1 MAIRLLALSL
11 LFVLSQPAA
20 AEDTVIKATK
30 VYTMT
35 GAPLAPGAVRVKD
48 GKIVE
53 VAANINPPAGVK
65 VIDLGN
71 GVLLPGL
78 VDSCDTF
85 GIEGGSAE
93 ATREVTPNIR
103 VLDAVDWS
111 ARAFRAAR
119 AEGITTIALV
129 PGTDNVIAGL
139 SCIVKTSGEPAQRI
153 IRKEH
158 ALVITAASDPASGNG
173 ARNRPDSIY
182 NRQPTNRMGV
192 IWILRSEFGR
202 AKATAGNNLMNGIT
216 TNAVREALAGKRPV
230 VCISRIDADIL
241 SAVRLRQEYPMNLC
255 IAGGQEAYKVK
266 EALAAAKAP
275 VLLGKL
281 TTTAGAGPE
290 SSETILNSAGILHDA
305 GVPFALTGGQLL
317 DQVRFARRYGLPADA
332 ALAAVTTVPAK
343 LLGIDDRIGAIAAGR
358 DADLLALS
366 GDPFELTTTVRWT
379 MTDGVLHS
387 EEP

>member
-1 MAIRLLALSL
+1 MTIRIIALSFL
-11 LFVLSQPAA
+11 CVLAQPAA
-20 AEDTVIKATK
+20 AEETVINAAK

-35 GAPLAPGAVRVKD
+35 GAPLAPGAVLVKD
-48 GKIVE
+48 GKIAQ
-53 VAANINPPAGVK
+53 VAASIELPAGAK
-65 VIDLGN
+65 LIDLGR

-78 VDSCDTF
+78 VDACDTL

-103 VLDAVDWS
+103 VLDAIDWS

-119 AEGITTIALV
+119 AEGITTVAIV
-129 PGTDNVIAGL
+129 PGTDNVVAGL
-139 SCIVKTSGEPAQRI
+139 SCIVKTSGHATKRI
-153 IRKEH
+153 LRKDH
-158 ALVITAASDPASGNG
+158 ALVITAASDPASGNA
-173 ARNRPDSIY
+173 ARSRPDSIY

-192 IWILRSEFGR
+192 IWMLRSELAR
-202 AKATAGNNLMNGIT
+202 AKCTPSHSSP
-216 TNAVREALAGKRPV
+216 VREALDGKRPV
-230 VCISRIDADIL
+230 VCVSRIDADIL
-241 SAVRLRQEYPMNLC
+241 SALRLKQEYPMSL
-255 IAGGQEAYKVK
+255 ILAGGHEAYKVRD
-266 EALAAAKAP
+266 ALAAAKVT

-281 TTTAGAGPE
+281 TTTPGAGPE
-290 SSETILNSAGILHDA
+290 SSETILNSAGLLHDA

-317 DQVRFARRYGLPADA
+317 DQVRFAKRYGLPADA

-343 LLGIDDRIGAIAAGR
+343 LLGIDDRVGTIAAGR

-379 MTDGVLHS
+379 MTDGVLHP